1 MELNVY
7 HEPDNDLIII
17 ETGIPQLS
25 TFKLFDG
32 FGRMVLI
39 KEISDKESLSVK
51 NFEAGIYHY
60 KLVSDTRLQVGKLRL

>member
-7 HEPDNDLIII
+7 HDPDNDLLII
-17 ETGIPQLS
+17 ETGIPQPS

-32 FGRMVLI
+32 IGRLVLF
-39 KEISDKESLSVK
+39 KEISDKETLSVK

-60 KLVSDTRLQVGKLRL
+60 KLVADTRLQVGKLRL